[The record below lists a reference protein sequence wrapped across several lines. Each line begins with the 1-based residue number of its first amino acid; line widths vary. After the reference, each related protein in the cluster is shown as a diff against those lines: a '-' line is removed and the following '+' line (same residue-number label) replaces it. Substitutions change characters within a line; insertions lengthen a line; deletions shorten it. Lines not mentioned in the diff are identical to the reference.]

1 MNLFTLE
8 DEIVERFEA
17 SCANMKREARGVV
30 ASCNH
35 ARGAVAEGVFLSVTR
50 DSDGGSSRDQATA
63 I

>member
-35 ARGAVAEGVFLSVTR
+35 AQRGGR
-50 DSDGGSSRDQATA
+50 GGGSFSV
-63 I
+63 IHEG